1 MPLVKEPTM
10 KPKGSVLIVD
20 DEFGVRESFRMLL
33 KSHYEICTARDGEEA
48 LKVFKERKIDL
59 TTLDLLPRAV
69 NV

>member
-1 MPLVKEPTM
+1 
-10 KPKGSVLIVD
+10 VD